1 MGEVEGDA
9 LPPPASE
16 GEADTVCI
24 TVDRVEK
31 VGASGETVGCAMVR
45 DGVAEGVD
53 ARLRVLCALV
63 VAFRLALK
71 LEEALVRAEG
81 ETSGLEVVVARD
93 VKVPAAATPALVPFP
108 PSIAWPAANEG
119 VIILETDAEGESES
133 PAVAVR
139 DTMLEDE
146 ELYEGDMLAVDVG
159 EASELAERF
168 PDALLAMV
176 SEAAGDKE
184 LVPETLASAVGKEV
198 TVAITTE
205 AVGEG
210 EGVDASV
217 ALAVKDGL
225 WLGVGVCS
233 AVEVEA
239 LFAPRAED
247 E

>member
-1 MGEVEGDA
+1 
-9 LPPPASE
+9 
-16 GEADTVCI
+16 
-24 TVDRVEK
+24 
-31 VGASGETVGCAMVR
+31 
-45 DGVAEGVD
+45 
-53 ARLRVLCALV
+53 
-63 VAFRLALK
+63 
-71 LEEALVRAEG
+71 
-81 ETSGLEVVVARD
+81 
-93 VKVPAAATPALVPFP
+93 
-108 PSIAWPAANEG
+108 

-146 ELYEGDMLAVDVG
+146 ELYEGDILAVDVC

-168 PDALLAMV
+168 PDALLTMV

-198 TVAITTE
+198 IVAITTE